1 LEPMNHSKIP
11 KYMAAVCREF
21 GVDQDTILTKS
32 KRKSIKEPR
41 QLFYLICDLNGI
53 SASYIQDWV
62 EKNGGVKQTSSTI
75 IHGRKRAMSLMEEDP
90 DLREFVENL

>member
-1 LEPMNHSKIP
+1 
-11 KYMAAVCREF
+11 MAAVCREF

-32 KRKSIKEPR
+32 KRKSIKEP
-41 QLFYLICDLNGI
+41 
-53 SASYIQDWV
+53 YIQDWV